1 MHFNFALEQYIMN
14 VWGFGGRNS
23 VMWCLF
29 QHAELSL
36 LERLLFDSV
45 ELQDFQGQR
54 LSYSLQPRFVSVCL
68 FGWLFFG
75 DSIVE
80 LLIQTIVE
88 MVVFHV
94 VNFQLAIRILSVW
107 CYVHALVLTHNTVV
121 SDYCIAVPNK
131 FLTHLVNKRNFYSFG
146 RYLKSSALCQFR

>member
-1 MHFNFALEQYIMN
+1 MLSYHYLKGCSSTLLSFRISRDR
-14 VWGFGGRNS
+14 GFHIAYS
-23 VMWCLF
+23 LD
-29 QHAELSL
+29 LSL
-36 LERLLFDSV
+36 F
-45 ELQDFQGQR
+45 
-54 LSYSLQPRFVSVCL
+54 VCL

-75 DSIVE
+75 DAIVE

-88 MVVFHV
+88 VVVFHV

-131 FLTHLVNKRNFYSFG
+131 FLTYLVNKRNFYSFG
-146 RYLKSSALCQFR
+146 RYLKSSALCQFRLVVYKDRTASA